1 MPLGG
6 NTWEITNEGCVG
18 VSPCLASTQIDGT
31 LSSGARPCCCN
42 RLKIR
47 EAAKGGKA
55 SWRRWDMQVRPGES
69 DFDGLVVRRESISH
83 QESSVCKDWSR
94 VQLDHVGKQN
104 LSPGC

>member
-1 MPLGG
+1 
-6 NTWEITNEGCVG
+6 
-18 VSPCLASTQIDGT
+18 
-31 LSSGARPCCCN
+31 
-42 RLKIR
+42 
-47 EAAKGGKA
+47 
-55 SWRRWDMQVRPGES
+55 MQVRPGES